1 MADDY
6 YSILGVSKNATEDEL
21 KKAYR
26 KLAVQNHPDKHPEEK
41 AKYEAKFKEINEAY
55 SVLSDPQKRAQY
67 DQFGKSGSN
76 GGFGGG
82 GGSSGFGNGGFS
94 SHFQQGG
101 FDFDFGDINDIFNS
115 FFKGGRKTAGFA
127 REEYTRGSDLKYR
140 LDITLEEAFNCAT
153 KYAEYHTLARCSH
166 CNGSGSST
174 GKKEETQCKTC
185 KGHGAV
191 RMQQGFFVV
200 EQECPD
206 CNGTGKVISSPCRYC
221 DGEGVEKIAKK
232 VEIKIPAGISNGD
245 TIKISG
251 AGEAGVRGGETGDLY
266 VVFQIKQH
274 KLFKKNGSNLEC
286 TVPIRFTQAALGAE
300 MTLNG
305 IDRQEIKVDIPE
317 GIQNGEQI
325 FIRGAGM
332 PNKNG
337 RRGDLVITVQIETPV
352 KLTDEQRDLLEQ
364 FEASCGTNSNPKSES
379 FFDNV
384 KKWFS

>member
-1 MADDY
+1 
-6 YSILGVSKNATEDEL
+6 
-21 KKAYR
+21 
-26 KLAVQNHPDKHPEEK
+26 
-41 AKYEAKFKEINEAY
+41 
-55 SVLSDPQKRAQY
+55 
-67 DQFGKSGSN
+67 
-76 GGFGGG
+76 
-82 GGSSGFGNGGFS
+82 
-94 SHFQQGG
+94 
-101 FDFDFGDINDIFNS
+101 
-115 FFKGGRKTAGFA
+115 
-127 REEYTRGSDLKYR
+127 
-140 LDITLEEAFNCAT
+140 
-153 KYAEYHTLARCSH
+153 
-166 CNGSGSST
+166 
-174 GKKEETQCKTC
+174 
-185 KGHGAV
+185 
-191 RMQQGFFVV
+191 MQQGFFVV

-325 FIRGAGM
+325 FVRGAGM
-332 PNKNG
+332 PNKNS

-364 FEASCGTNSNPKSES
+364 FEASCGANSNPKSES